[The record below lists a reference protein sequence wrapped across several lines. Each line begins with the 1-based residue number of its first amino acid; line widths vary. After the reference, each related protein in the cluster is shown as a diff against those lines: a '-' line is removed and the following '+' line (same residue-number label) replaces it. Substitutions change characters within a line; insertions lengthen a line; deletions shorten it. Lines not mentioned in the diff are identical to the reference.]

1 MLEEG
6 DRLTEILVQKEKLIF
21 EKEELEE
28 QEDKDEGRILEL
40 DDQIKDLDREVSGI
54 SDTLDM
60 LQEHIEFV

>member
-28 QEDKDEGRILEL
+28 QEDKDEGRVLEL
-40 DDQIKDLDREVSGI
+40 DD
-54 SDTLDM
+54 
-60 LQEHIEFV
+60 

>member
-40 DDQIKDLDREVSGI
+40 DD
-54 SDTLDM
+54 
-60 LQEHIEFV
+60 

>member
-28 QEDKDEGRILEL
+28 
-40 DDQIKDLDREVSGI
+40 
-54 SDTLDM
+54 
-60 LQEHIEFV
+60 